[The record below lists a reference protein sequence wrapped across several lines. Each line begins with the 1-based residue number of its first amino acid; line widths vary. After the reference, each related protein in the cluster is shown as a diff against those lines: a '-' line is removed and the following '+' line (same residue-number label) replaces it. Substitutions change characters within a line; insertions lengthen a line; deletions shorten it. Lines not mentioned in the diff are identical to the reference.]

1 MKKNFL
7 KILFFTLC
15 SILFLSCSGDDDNSN
30 SYPESTVGTTWYRE
44 ETANQSGQ
52 TVVIDFYMN
61 FETSTAGS
69 LEAETT
75 AAGTNISQQFNFTY
89 TYSNG
94 NGVANFEDS
103 NIGTQNFTINGNK
116 LKLDGEVLV
125 KL

>member
-7 KILFFTLC
+7 KILCFTLC
-15 SILFLSCSGDDDNSN
+15 SILFLSCSNDDNSN

-61 FETSTAGS
+61 FETSTTGS

-103 NIGTQNFTINGNK
+103 NIGTQSFTINGNK